1 MHYKVKNEIIN
12 DKSLIIPSSFPG
24 FCNFTTYKTKNK
36 KGRSMYVFEG
46 KYKIENKDYICPN
59 CNSVM
64 EINDSYTISVKHLPI
79 GGILTKLEFPHVQ
92 FLCKKCNK
100 THMQDIPFKAK
111 NHFITIQ
118 LENYIKQL
126 LATNSVSMKFI
137 AAITGVCKNIIK
149 EIDLARL
156 KDKYTKDGELIKPE
170 HQAYY
175 LGIDEFSLHKNH
187 VYATHIIDLERG
199 EILWIEQSK
208 KKQVVYD
215 FIEHVGIDWMNNVI
229 AVACDMNSDFSE
241 AFQEKCP
248 HLKIVYDHFHIV
260 KNFNEKVITPVR
272 LDIVKNLQSQGKFE
286 EARKFKGQKYLLCM
300 SKSTREK
307 REKEA
312 HDGKVIKKKSE
323 IFKTPEVKRTKECER
338 DYNVLLL
345 TRNELLLTLDLIKDH
360 LKYAFNADST
370 EDMKKE
376 INLII
381 NECRS
386 TDNKHFLWFAKLL
399 ENHYDGIVSHAE
411 HKISTGKIEGIN
423 NKIKTLRRLGYGYPN
438 DEYFFLKLFD
448 LSRKNHN
455 KNHDSFDLAC

>member
-1 MHYKVKNEIIN
+1 
-12 DKSLIIPSSFPG
+12 
-24 FCNFTTYKTKNK
+24 
-36 KGRSMYVFEG
+36 
-46 KYKIENKDYICPN
+46 
-59 CNSVM
+59 
-64 EINDSYTISVKHLPI
+64 
-79 GGILTKLEFPHVQ
+79 
-92 FLCKKCNK
+92 
-100 THMQDIPFKAK
+100 
-111 NHFITIQ
+111 
-118 LENYIKQL
+118 
-126 LATNSVSMKFI
+126 
-137 AAITGVCKNIIK
+137 
-149 EIDLARL
+149 
-156 KDKYTKDGELIKPE
+156 
-170 HQAYY
+170 
-175 LGIDEFSLHKNH
+175 
-187 VYATHIIDLERG
+187 
-199 EILWIEQSK
+199 
-208 KKQVVYD
+208 
-215 FIEHVGIDWMNNVI
+215 MNNVI

-272 LDIVKNLQSQGKFE
+272 LDIVKNLHSQGKFE

-300 SKSTREK
+300 SKNTREK

-386 TDNKHFLWFAKLL
+386 TDNKHFL
-399 ENHYDGIVSHAE
+399 
-411 HKISTGKIEGIN
+411 
-423 NKIKTLRRLGYGYPN
+423 
-438 DEYFFLKLFD
+438 
-448 LSRKNHN
+448 
-455 KNHDSFDLAC
+455 